1 MQYNLILWIS
11 SAVCFVELANYATI
25 KFILRMMIF
34 MIDIFIYG
42 EVILLSKDSITLN
55 PIEYQ
60 ATDKIEKFLPNW

>member
-11 SAVCFVELANYATI
+11 SAVCFVELTNYATI
-25 KFILRMMIF
+25 KFILRKMIF

>member
-1 MQYNLILWIS
+1 M
-11 SAVCFVELANYATI
+11 ELANYATI
-25 KFILRMMIF
+25 KFILRKMIF

-42 EVILLSKDSITLN
+42 EVILLSKDSISLN